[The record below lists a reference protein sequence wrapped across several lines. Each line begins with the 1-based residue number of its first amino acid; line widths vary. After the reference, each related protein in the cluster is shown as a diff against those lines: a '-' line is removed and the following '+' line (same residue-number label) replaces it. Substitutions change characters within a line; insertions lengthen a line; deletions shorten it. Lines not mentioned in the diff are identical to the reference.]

1 MKKGQNVFNKLF
13 LISSITIVTTVIVL
27 IVTITNYYSDIII
40 QKEVNI
46 STRTLERVEDYFNAK
61 DADIQRAIKDLYSR
75 GDMIDDISY
84 ALRNGYGEY
93 IEYRLDKFYERESAT
108 PSNIEIYF
116 TSYFSHDNDL
126 NAISLGSEKN
136 PDVEYLLINNYA
148 RWRQSTGEST
158 NPQELKNTIM
168 KQVIVNN
175 PVTLERIGEISF
187 YYTTEQLD
195 HILGKQ
201 EGTPASYFIF
211 DNEGTGAYT
220 TNQDIPEDLLENI
233 RLQTNET
240 KVKWQQDNYYVN
252 TITNSGN
259 FTYVSVIPDK
269 GWTKL
274 TVIRGTMWIV
284 ITLLIVVAILISYSF
299 THNYSR
305 RITTIV
311 STIRQV
317 EQGNLNARIPASKHE
332 DELSKIAV
340 NINSMLEELNHNID
354 QFYLLNLKQQH
365 AELKAL
371 QAQIDPHFL
380 FNTLEAIRMVAVMEG
395 SKTSSKMIFHLS
407 KLFRYSLGSKDTVPL
422 YTEIEYL
429 NQYISLMQFKFPNKL
444 QVYFDIPSNVEQV
457 TVQKLI
463 LQPIIENYFIHG
475 FRKGKSDNALI
486 VRAVNL
492 GDKINIRVE
501 DNGKGMSEEELSIT
515 LQHINCDEGD
525 GMQSI
530 GLKNIHQRLK
540 LKYGDQFGISLKSI
554 KDQGTV
560 VILSIP
566 VQGKDHV

>member
-211 DNEGTGAYT
+211 DNEGTSAYT